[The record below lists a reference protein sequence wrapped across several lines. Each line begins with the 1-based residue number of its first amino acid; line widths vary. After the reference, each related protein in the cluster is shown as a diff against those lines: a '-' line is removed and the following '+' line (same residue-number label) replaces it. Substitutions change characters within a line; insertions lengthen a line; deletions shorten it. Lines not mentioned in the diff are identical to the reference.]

1 MKRKMY
7 YDTISMD
14 GKIPKED
21 CIIWFCKTLI
31 LKYPNPLEYSYY
43 NDNKEIKKSVLM
55 HIVKELYMSK
65 TRTSRFSHSR
75 ISLRS
80 KSNCYSDGSVNSA
93 PASFSRIIMKNKI
106 TVIQKKINNFKC
118 N

>member
-1 MKRKMY
+1 MY

-14 GKIPKED
+14 GKVPKED

-31 LKYPNPLEYSYY
+31 LKYPNPLEYSSY

-80 KSNCYSDGSVNSA
+80 KSNCDTDRNLSST
-93 PASFSRIIMKNKI
+93 PASFSRMINKNKI
-106 TVIQKKINNFKC
+106 IVTTKKFNNFKC